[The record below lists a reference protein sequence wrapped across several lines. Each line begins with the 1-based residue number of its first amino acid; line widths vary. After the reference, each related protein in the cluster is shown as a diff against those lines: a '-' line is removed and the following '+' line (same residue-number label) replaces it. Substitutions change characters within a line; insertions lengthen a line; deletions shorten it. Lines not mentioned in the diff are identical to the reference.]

1 MFPSQ
6 DAELISCHLCH
17 SQLVK
22 VDQCPLRSKDA
33 GECLDHR
40 AENHAGR
47 RERLFHLPLENIICP
62 THWGNS
68 SPGWPSVFL
77 VSPCPSFY
85 SPFYPPRQ
93 ALVSCVGEAPPC
105 SRAPSLLFASL
116 HQRKELTDLLHSLA
130 LKPST
135 GTSDQISINYDR
147 VLHLL
152 ATPEG
157 AIDLRS
163 VKTTS
168 VKSQPPRYVLLSRGC
183 AVAGNV
189 RGVPE
194 NLAPTDTQW

>member
-1 MFPSQ
+1 MP
-6 DAELISCHLCH
+6 
-17 SQLVK
+17 
-22 VDQCPLRSKDA
+22 R
-33 GECLDHR
+33 
-40 AENHAGR
+40 
-47 RERLFHLPLENIICP
+47 
-62 THWGNS
+62 
-68 SPGWPSVFL
+68 
-77 VSPCPSFY
+77 SPCRKPCRQKREIVPFTFGKYNLSHSLGEQLTRLAFSLSGVPLPFLLQPFLPTKAGPCQLCGRSPSLLP
-85 SPFYPPRQ
+85 S
-93 ALVSCVGEAPPC
+93 
-105 SRAPSLLFASL
+105 SLLFASL
-116 HQRKELTDLLHSLA
+116 HQRRELTDLLHSLA

-163 VKTTS
+163 VRTTS

-194 NLAPTDTQW
+194 NLAPTDIQW